1 MHRLLCHGVRTVIT
15 LLALASIASA
25 EVSRVEIVSRRD
37 VAQGRSF
44 GAVGPYERV
53 AGKIYFAVDPSNRRN
68 QVIADIDRAPR
79 NAAGKIELSADIVIF
94 RPRDAARSNGIALF
108 DIVNRGGT
116 VALNVFSGPVTNTPE
131 GEAGDGFLLAR
142 GYTIVQVGWEFDA
155 VREGAVRIAVPTAS
169 GVTGLAR
176 ARFIPT
182 NRNPTTVG
190 DLVGYKPA
198 DPASSQNV
206 LRVRR
211 TIAGEWATVPREK
224 WSLSGNTVT
233 IEGGFEP
240 GHTYELAYVAS
251 DPPIAGLGFA
261 AVRDAA
267 SWVRYSPDATVSAKH
282 FLAFGSSQTGR
293 WLRDFLFEGFN
304 TDERN
309 RQVFDGVMPHL
320 GGAGAVLLNERW
332 STPTSLL
339 MEVATRYPFSD
350 RKQRDPVTGIEEGL
364 LDNERAR
371 EHQPKIFYTYS
382 DTEYWERSA
391 ALTHTTPDGSKDIA
405 LPDNVRLYHFSGSAH
420 NIGRFPPAASNGEV
434 TDNPFEYRI
443 AMRALLV
450 AMEKWV
456 RDGVAPP
463 QSRYPRLQDGTLVRA
478 ADVTFAV
485 NGIGS
490 PTRIFPGVRGANRLL
505 SRDGAGTPLPL
516 LVPQV
521 DSDGNTK
528 GGLRLPDIAVPLAT
542 YTGWNFRSM
551 AIGGT
556 EQVFPLIGAYVPF
569 AGTRGQREA
578 TRDRRAS
585 IQERYQSREQ
595 YLRQVQDSAASL
607 VKSGFLLADD
617 VPTIVKRS
625 GEHWDLLMRSTTTSA
640 SAEPRQP
647 AAVRAETPRLE

>member
-1 MHRLLCHGVRTVIT
+1 MNRLLGHGVRTAVAF
-15 LLALASIASA
+15 LALASLASA

-44 GAVGPYERV
+44 GSVGPYERL

-68 QVIADIDRAPR
+68 QVIADIDKAPR
-79 NAAGKIELSADIVIF
+79 NAAGKIELSADLVIF

-116 VALNVFSGPVTNTPE
+116 VALNVFSGPVTTTPE

-155 VREGAVRIAVPTAS
+155 VREGAVRIEVPTAS

-182 NRNPTTVG
+182 SRNPTTVG
-190 DLVGYKPA
+190 DLVGYSPA
-198 DPASSQNV
+198 DPASPQNV
-206 LRVRR
+206 LRVRP
-211 TIAGEWATVPREK
+211 TIGGEWAPVPRDK
-224 WSLSGNTVT
+224 WSLSGNAVT
-233 IEGGFEP
+233 IDGGFEP
-240 GHTYELAYVAS
+240 GQTYELAYAAS
-251 DPPIAGLGFA
+251 NPPIAGLGLA
-261 AVRDAA
+261 AVRDTA
-267 SWVRYSPDATVSAKH
+267 SWVRYAPDATVSAKH

-320 GGAGAVLLNERW
+320 AGAGAVLLNERW

-339 MEVATRYPFSD
+339 METATRYPFSD
-350 RKQRDPVTGIEEGL
+350 RKQRDPATGAEEGL
-364 LDNERAR
+364 LDNARAR
-371 EHQPKIFYTYS
+371 EHQPKIFYTFS

-391 ALTHTTPDGSKDIA
+391 ALTHTTPDGSKDVP
-405 LPDNVRLYHFSGSAH
+405 LQDNVRVYHFAGSAH
-420 NIGRFPPAASNGEV
+420 NMGRFPPAASNGEAA
-434 TDNPFEYRI
+434 DNPFEYRI

-463 QSRYPRLQDGTLVRA
+463 ESRYPRLQDGTLVRA
-478 ADVTFAV
+478 ANITFAV
-485 NGIGS
+485 HGLSS

-505 SRDGAGTPLPL
+505 PRDGAGTPLPL

-521 DSDGNTK
+521 DGDGNTQ

-542 YTGWNFRSM
+542 YTGWNFRSK

-569 AGTRGQREA
+569 AATRAQREA
-578 TRDRRAS
+578 ARDQRAS
-585 IQERYQSREQ
+585 IQERYASREQ
-595 YLRQVQDSAASL
+595 YLRRVQDAAAPL
-607 VKSGFLLADD
+607 VKSGYLLAED
-617 VPTIVKRS
+617 VSRIVERA
-625 GEHWDLLMRSTTTSA
+625 GQHWDLLVRSTTTSA
-640 SAEPRQP
+640 
-647 AAVRAETPRLE
+647 RAD